1 MVETDTVA
9 RFKTFATKALL
20 AQLRSLPGG
29 VLPKQ
34 TAYEGVR
41 KAYTDEFSWSA
52 ELDEI
57 ESGPAR
63 TPRWLTRL
71 HWAVADLVRAG
82 ILEGSSGRDDLRATE
97 VGKGLIALAAPFSDT
112 PQTRELLAAVAA
124 AQTDPADNA
133 AASAALASFQARF
146 PADRLAGMSLQDYT
160 IGSGNQDN
168 FCWWLERGL
177 ADVGRYS
184 PGSSRGHIIYYR
196 QSDGSYHLPLELA
209 SSTPEQ
215 AMAKVAESHARVV
228 ALGGGPT
235 PEAADAEPL
244 AQTKRSRTIKLLQSY
259 FPDRFLP
266 INSMDHLAKLLA
278 GFGVAA
284 EHIPDGPIAR
294 NRLLFRLFEEIAA
307 PRGLTPLDFM
317 HILYIRFD
325 PRGIKL
331 DPERVTGAKR
341 LFRLM
346 YGDTFDAPR
355 FVEEER
361 TYKADI
367 ITRWQAVAQPE
378 MLQQA
383 LAEGSEI
390 AKAAELSSAL
400 LQPPSNFLNY
410 RYQPVITGLGTQAEA
425 HVFVEAVAMLLASG
439 EQDDATPD
447 VTGFNDR
454 MQPLYERVDASSR
467 APTSRTL
474 PSLILMLSYPGR
486 DLVIR
491 SDAMS
496 RALQCL
502 TKNSNTLAAPV
513 LTTEE
518 YRTCRNV
525 ADALRQELADLKP
538 IDMVDVQ
545 GLIWCVFSIPDVW
558 FGGVKYGEADML
570 PLFREAGV
578 YGVGFGADPRVR
590 SLVKGAAE
598 LPPEQRKLRAQE
610 IAGVAERNASVA
622 LANFIELASRPG
634 SIVLAKATYAD
645 PKAKI
650 SIVRVRSVA
659 RTGKPPTG
667 HDDALGHTISV
678 RWLGDAD
685 LRIKT
690 RAFNKIA
697 ATLTS
702 IKLADALDI
711 IGGEEVGAAEETSG
725 IVGPQSPSPTKDE
738 TAVPPLTPSAQ
749 PTLPKNL
756 ILYGPPGTGKTF
768 RALGEMAAQFGN
780 RKRTVTFHPGFAYEE
795 FVEGLRPTSD
805 GQGGPIRYEVVPGVF
820 CQACEA
826 ARAAPDAPYLLV
838 IDEVNRAN
846 LASVLGELITI
857 IEEDKRGVPV
867 TLPYSK
873 VEFSVPGNLWIVG
886 TMNTADR
893 SIALMDI
900 ALRRRFTFREVGVDY
915 AALAADF
922 AECEDPE
929 LASLDLPAIL
939 QAMNERLRYLLDREH
954 QIGHA
959 WLFGVRS
966 LADLRER
973 FAGRILPL
981 LAEYFFDDWSR
992 ACLVLGEHS
1001 TKVRSTDLIAK
1012 HVIGHA
1018 EKTRLFGDA
1027 ATNGPERVLYDPGEP
1042 TSWELGHFTKIC
1054 PEPSPA
1060 GAEPVADTI

>member
-1 MVETDTVA
+1 MVETDAVA
-9 RFKTFATKALL
+9 RFKTFAAKALL
-20 AQLRSLPGG
+20 AQLHSVPGSALPRQA
-29 VLPKQ
+29 V
-34 TAYEGVR
+34 YEGVR
-41 KAYTDEFSWSA
+41 RAYTGEFGWPA

-57 ESGPAR
+57 EPGPAR
-63 TPRWLTRL
+63 TPRWLSRI
-71 HWAVADLVRAG
+71 HWAVADLVQAG
-82 ILEGSSGRDDLRATE
+82 ILERSSGSDDLRATDM
-97 VGKGLIALAAPFSDT
+97 GKGLIALAAPFSDT
-112 PQTRELLAAVAA
+112 PQTRELLAAVTAA
-124 AQTDPADNA
+124 RTDPADNA

-146 PADRLAGMSLQDYT
+146 PADRLASMSLRDYA
-160 IGSGNQDN
+160 IGGGDQDN

-184 PGSSRGHIIYYR
+184 PGSSRGHAIYR
-196 QSDGSYHLPLELA
+196 QRDGSYYLPLELA

-215 AMAKVAESHARVV
+215 AMAKVAEWHARVV

-278 GFGVAA
+278 GFGVDA
-284 EHIPDGPIAR
+284 EHIPDGPVAR

-307 PRGLTPLDFM
+307 PRGLTALDFM
-317 HILYIRFD
+317 RIIYARFD

-331 DPERVTGAKR
+331 DPERVTGATR

-346 YGDTFDAPR
+346 YGDTFDASR

-367 ITRWQAVAQPE
+367 IARWQAVAQPE

-383 LAEGSEI
+383 LAEGSEV

-410 RYQPVITGLGTQAEA
+410 RYQPVITSLGTQAEA

-525 ADALRQELADLKP
+525 ADALRQELAALKP
-538 IDMVDVQ
+538 ADMVDVQ
-545 GLIWCVFSIPDVW
+545 GFIWCVFSIPDVW
-558 FGGVKYGEADML
+558 FGGVKYGEDDML

-578 YGVGFGADPRVR
+578 YGVGVGADPRVR
-590 SLVKGAAE
+590 SLVEGAAE
-598 LPPEQRKLRAQE
+598 LPPDQRKLRAQE
-610 IAGVAERNASVA
+610 IAGAAERNASVA
-622 LANFIELASRPG
+622 LANFIELAARPG

-645 PKAKI
+645 PKARI
-650 SIVRVRSVA
+650 SIVRVRGVA

-667 HDDALGHTISV
+667 HDDALGHTIPV
-678 RWLGDAD
+678 GWLGDAD

-697 ATLTS
+697 ATLTP

-711 IGGEEVGAAEETSG
+711 IGGEEIGG
-725 IVGPQSPSPTKDE
+725 IVIPPPEEVEPPVPPSP
-738 TAVPPLTPSAQ
+738 

-768 RALGEMAAQFGN
+768 RALGEMAARFGN

-805 GQGGPIRYEVVPGVF
+805 GHGGPIRYEVVPGVF
-820 CQACEA
+820 RQACEA

-922 AECEDPE
+922 AECQDPE

-1001 TKVRSTDLIAK
+1001 SKVRSTDLITK
-1012 HVIGHA
+1012 RLIGQA
-1018 EKTRLFGDA
+1018 EKKRLFGDA
-1027 ATNGPERVLYDPGEP
+1027 AASGSDRVLYDPGESE
-1042 TSWELGHFTKIC
+1042 SWGVGHFTKIC
-1054 PEPSPA
+1054 PEPSLA
-1060 GAEPVADTI
+1060 GVEPIGEAA

>member
-1 MVETDTVA
+1 MVETDAVA
-9 RFKTFATKALL
+9 RFKAFATKALL
-20 AQLRSLPGG
+20 AQLHSVSGSA
-29 VLPKQ
+29 LPKQ
-34 TAYEGVR
+34 AAYEGVR
-41 KAYTDEFSWSA
+41 NAYTGEFGWPA
-52 ELDEI
+52 ELNEI
-57 ESGPAR
+57 EPGPAR
-63 TPRWLTRL
+63 TPRWLNRL
-71 HWAVADLVRAG
+71 HWTVADLVQAG
-82 ILEGSSGRDDLRATE
+82 ILEKSSGSNDLRATE
-97 VGKGLIALAAPFSDT
+97 MGKGLIALAAPFSDT
-112 PQTRELLAAVAA
+112 PQIRELLAAVVAA
-124 AQTDPADNA
+124 RTDPVDNA
-133 AASAALASFQARF
+133 AASAALAKFRARF
-146 PADRLAGMSLQDYT
+146 PADRLASMSLQDYS
-160 IGSGNQDN
+160 IGSGGQDN
-168 FCWWLERGL
+168 FCWSLEQGL

-184 PGSSRGHIIYYR
+184 PGSSRGHIIYR
-196 QSDGSYHLPLELA
+196 QKDGSYYLPPELA

-215 AMAKVAESHARVV
+215 AMAEVAGWHARVV
-228 ALGGGPT
+228 ALGGDSM

-244 AQTKRSRTIKLLQSY
+244 AKTKRSRTVKLLQSY

-266 INSMDHLAKLLA
+266 INSMDHMAKLLA
-278 GFGVAA
+278 GFGVDA
-284 EHIPDGPIAR
+284 EHIPDGPVAR
-294 NRLLFRLFEEIAA
+294 NRLLFRLFEEVAA
-307 PRGLTPLDFM
+307 PRGLTPLDFAR
-317 HILYIRFD
+317 ILYDRFD

-331 DPERVTGAKR
+331 DPERVIGAKR

-346 YGDTFDAPR
+346 YGNTFDAPR

-361 TYKADI
+361 TYKAGI
-367 ITRWQAVAQPE
+367 IARWQAVAQPE
-378 MLQQA
+378 MLQWA
-383 LAEGSEI
+383 LAEGSEGV
-390 AKAAELSSAL
+390 KAAELSSAL

-410 RYQPVITGLGTQAEA
+410 RYQPAITGLGANAEA
-425 HVFVEAVAMLLASG
+425 RIFVEAVAMLLASG
-439 EQDDATPD
+439 EQEDATPD
-447 VTGFNDR
+447 VTGFNAR

-474 PSLILMLSYPGR
+474 PSLILMLSYPDR

-502 TKNSNTLAAPV
+502 TKKPDALAAPV
-513 LTTEE
+513 LTTGE

-525 ADALRQELADLKP
+525 AEALRQDLSALKP
-538 IDMVDVQ
+538 VDMVDVQ
-545 GLIWCVFSIPDVW
+545 GFIWGVFSISDIW
-558 FGGVKYGEADML
+558 FGGVKYGDDDML
-570 PLFREAGV
+570 PRFQEARA
-578 YGVGFGADPRVR
+578 YAVGFGAEPGLR
-590 SLVKGAAE
+590 SLVEGAAE
-598 LPPEQRKLRAQE
+598 LPADERKRRAQA
-610 IAGVAERNASVA
+610 IAGAAEKNASVA
-622 LANFIELASRPG
+622 LANFIELAARPG

-645 PKAKI
+645 PKAKV
-650 SIVRVRSVA
+650 SIVRIRGVA
-659 RTGKPPTG
+659 LTGKPPTG
-667 HDDALGHTISV
+667 YDDALGHTIPV
-678 RWLGDAD
+678 EWLGDAD

-690 RAFNKIA
+690 KAFNKIA
-697 ATLTS
+697 ATLAP

-711 IGGEEVGAAEETSG
+711 IGGEEVGATRRPE
-725 IVGPQSPSPTKDE
+725 D
-738 TAVPPLTPSAQ
+738 PPDPPDPPPKEKKTDVLPPVY

-768 RALGEMAAQFGN
+768 RALGEMAAQFGD

-820 CQACEA
+820 RQACEA
-826 ARAAPDAPYLLV
+826 ARAAPDDPYLLV

-893 SIALMDI
+893 SIALMDV
-900 ALRRRFTFREVGVDY
+900 ALRRRFIFREVDVDY
-915 AALAADF
+915 AALTADF
-922 AECEDPE
+922 AECQDLE
-929 LASLDLPAIL
+929 LASLDLSAIL
-939 QAMNERLRYLLDREH
+939 RAMNERLRYLLDRDH

-981 LAEYFFDDWSR
+981 LTEYFFDDWSR
-992 ACLVLGEHS
+992 ACLVIGEHS

-1012 HVIGHA
+1012 RVIGQA
-1018 EKTRLFGDA
+1018 EKKRLFGDA
-1027 ATNGPERVLYDPGEP
+1027 ATNGSERVLYDPGEP
-1042 TSWELGHFTKIC
+1042 TTWELGHFTKIC

-1060 GAEPVADTI
+1060 EAEPVGDAA

>member
-1 MVETDTVA
+1 VVETEVAA
-9 RFKTFATKALL
+9 RFKAFATKALL
-20 AQLRSLPGG
+20 AQLHPVLGST
-29 VLPKQ
+29 LPKQ
-34 TAYEGVR
+34 AAYEGVR
-41 KAYTDEFSWSA
+41 DAYRSEFGWPA
-52 ELDEI
+52 EFDEI
-57 ESGPAR
+57 EPGPAR
-63 TPRWLTRL
+63 TPRWLNRL
-71 HWAVADLVRAG
+71 QWTVADLVQAG
-82 ILEGSSGRDDLRATE
+82 ILEKSDDLRATE
-97 VGKGLIALAAPFSDT
+97 MGKGLIALTAPFNDT

-124 AQTDPADNA
+124 TRTDSAANA
-133 AASAALASFQARF
+133 AANAVLTKFQARF
-146 PADRLAGMSLQDYT
+146 PADRLAGMSLQDYA
-160 IGSGNQDN
+160 IGGGDQDN

-177 ADVGRYS
+177 AQVGRYS
-184 PGSSRGHIIYYR
+184 LGSSRGHIIYR
-196 QSDGSYHLPLELA
+196 QKDGSYYLPSELA
-209 SSTPEQ
+209 SLTPEQ
-215 AMAKVAESHARVV
+215 AMTEVAKWHATVV

-244 AQTKRSRTIKLLQSY
+244 AKTKRSRTVKLLQSY

-266 INSMDHLAKLLA
+266 INSMDHMAKLLA

-284 EHIPDGPIAR
+284 ENIPDGPVAR
-294 NRLLFRLFEEIAA
+294 NRLLFRLFEEVAA
-307 PRGLTPLDFM
+307 PHGLTPLDFAR
-317 HILYIRFD
+317 IFYDRFD

-341 LFRLM
+341 LFCLM
-346 YGDTFDAPR
+346 FGNTFDAPR

-361 TYKADI
+361 TYKAGI
-367 ITRWQAVAQPE
+367 VARWQAVAQPE
-378 MLQQA
+378 MLQRA
-383 LAEGSEI
+383 LVEGSEV

-410 RYQPVITGLGTQAEA
+410 RYQPAITGLDAQAEA
-425 HVFVEAVAMLLASG
+425 RIFVEAVAMLLTSG
-439 EQDDATPD
+439 EQEDATPD
-447 VTGFNDR
+447 VTSFNDR
-454 MQPLYERVDASSR
+454 MQPLYERVDAALR

-474 PSLILMLSYPGR
+474 PTLILMLSYPDR

-491 SDAMS
+491 TDAMS

-502 TKNSNTLAAPV
+502 TKNSAALAAPV
-513 LTTEE
+513 LTTED
-518 YRTCRNV
+518 YRTCRNI
-525 ADALRQELADLKP
+525 AEALRQYLSALMP
-538 IDMVDVQ
+538 ADMVDVQ
-545 GLIWCVFSIPDVW
+545 GFIWCVFSIPDVW
-558 FGGVKYGEADML
+558 FGGVKYGDNDML
-570 PLFREAGV
+570 PHFQEARV
-578 YGVGFGADPRVR
+578 YAVGLGAEPGVR
-590 SLVKGAAE
+590 SLVAGAAE
-598 LPPEQRKLRAQE
+598 LPPDKRKLRTKA
-610 IAGVAERNASVA
+610 IAETAENNASAA
-622 LANFIELASRPG
+622 LANFIELAARPG

-645 PKAKI
+645 PKARV
-650 SIVRVRSVA
+650 SIVRVRGVA

-667 HDDALGHTISV
+667 YDDDLGHTIPV
-678 RWLGDAD
+678 EWLGNAD
-685 LRIKT
+685 FRIKT

-697 ATLTS
+697 ATLAP

-711 IGGEEVGAAEETSG
+711 IGGEEVGGTEETGG
-725 IVGPQSPSPTKDE
+725 I
-738 TAVPPLTPSAQ
+738 ARPSAPLPTEGKTTVLPALPLAQ
-749 PTLPKNL
+749 PALPKNL

-780 RKRTVTFHPGFAYEE
+780 QKRTVSFHPGFAYEE

-805 GQGGPIRYEVVPGVF
+805 GEGGRIRYEVVSGVF
-820 CQACEA
+820 RQACEA

-857 IEEDKRGVPV
+857 IEEDKRGVSV

-886 TMNTADR
+886 TMNSADR
-893 SIALMDI
+893 SIALMDV
-900 ALRRRFTFREVGVDY
+900 ALRRRFIFREVGVDY

-922 AECEDPE
+922 AECQDPE
-929 LASLDLPAIL
+929 LAGLDLPAVL
-939 QAMNERLRYLLDREH
+939 RAMNERLRYLLDREH

-1001 TKVRSTDLIAK
+1001 TKVRPTDLITK
-1012 HVIGHA
+1012 RVIGQA
-1018 EKTRLFGDA
+1018 EKKRLFGDA
-1027 ATNGPERVLYDPGEP
+1027 ATIGSDRVLYDPGEP
-1042 TSWELGHFTKIC
+1042 TTWELGHFATIC

-1060 GAEPVADTI
+1060 EAEPSETAA

>member
-1 MVETDTVA
+1 MPNNDM
-9 RFKTFATKALL
+9 
-20 AQLRSLPGG
+20 
-29 VLPKQ
+29 
-34 TAYEGVR
+34 
-41 KAYTDEFSWSA
+41 
-52 ELDEI
+52 I
-57 ESGPAR
+57 
-63 TPRWLTRL
+63 
-71 HWAVADLVRAG
+71 ADRH
-82 ILEGSSGRDDLRATE
+82 LEKSSGSNDLRPTDL
-97 VGKGLIALAAPFSDT
+97 GKGLIALAAPFGDT
-112 PQTRELLAAVAA
+112 SQIRELLAAVAA
-124 AQTDPADNA
+124 ARTDPVDNA
-133 AASAALASFQARF
+133 AANAALASFQARF
-146 PADRLAGMSLQDYT
+146 PADRLASMSLQDYA
-160 IGSGNQDN
+160 IGGGDQNN

-184 PGSSRGHIIYYR
+184 PGSSRGHAIYR
-196 QSDGSYHLPLELA
+196 QRDGSYYLPQELA
-209 SSTPEQ
+209 SLTPEQ
-215 AMAKVAESHARVV
+215 AMAEVAGWHARVV

-244 AQTKRSRTIKLLQSY
+244 AQTKRSRTVKLLQSY
-259 FPDRFLP
+259 FPNRFLP
-266 INSMDHLAKLLA
+266 INSMDHMAKLLA
-278 GFGVAA
+278 GFGVDA
-284 EHIPDGPIAR
+284 EHIPDGPVAR

-317 HILYIRFD
+317 RILYTRFD

-341 LFRLM
+341 LFCLM
-346 YGDTFDAPR
+346 YGNTFDAPR

-361 TYKADI
+361 SYKAGI
-367 ITRWQAVAQPE
+367 IARWQAVAQPE
-378 MLQQA
+378 MLQRA
-383 LAEGSEI
+383 LAEGSEV

-410 RYQPVITGLGTQAEA
+410 RYQPVITGLGTQDAA
-425 HVFVEAVAMLLASG
+425 RVFVDAVAMLLASG
-439 EQDDATPD
+439 EQEEATPD
-447 VTGFNDR
+447 VTGFNAR
-454 MQPLYERVDASSR
+454 MQPLYERVDASLR

-474 PSLILMLSYPGR
+474 PTLILMLSYPGR

-502 TKNSNTLAAPV
+502 TKNSSTLAAPV

-525 ADALRQELADLKP
+525 ADALRQELAALKP
-538 IDMVDVQ
+538 ADMVDVQ
-545 GLIWCVFSIPDVW
+545 GFIWCVFSIPDVW
-558 FGGVKYGEADML
+558 FGGVKYGEDDML
-570 PLFREAGV
+570 PRFREAGV
-578 YGVGFGADPRVR
+578 YAVGFGSEAGMR
-590 SLVKGAAE
+590 SLVEGAAE
-598 LPPEQRKLRAQE
+598 LPPDQRKLRAQE
-610 IAGVAERNASVA
+610 IAGAAERNASVA
-622 LANFIELASRPG
+622 LANFIELAARPG

-645 PKAKI
+645 PKTKV
-650 SIVRVRSVA
+650 SIVRVRGAA

-667 HDDALGHTISV
+667 HDDALGHTIPV
-678 RWLGDAD
+678 KWLGDAD

-697 ATLTS
+697 ATLTP

-711 IGGEEVGAAEETSG
+711 IGGEEISG
-725 IVGPQSPSPTKDE
+725 IV
-738 TAVPPLTPSAQ
+738 VPPVPPPKEVRPPVPPIPTSAQ

-826 ARAAPDAPYLLV
+826 ARAAPETPFLLV

-922 AECEDPE
+922 AECQDSD
-929 LASLDLPAIL
+929 LAGLDLPAIL

-1012 HVIGHA
+1012 RVIGQA
-1018 EKTRLFGDA
+1018 EKKRLFGDA
-1027 ATNGPERVLYDPGEP
+1027 ATNGSDRVLYDPGEP
-1042 TSWELGHFTKIC
+1042 TLWKFGHFTKIC
-1054 PEPSPA
+1054 PEPSAA
-1060 GAEPVADTI
+1060 GAELVGEAA